1 MSTPFYDLASLVVV
15 PSGYKASKVYAQKP
29 LTTDGQLTFSRAS
42 TATRVNS
49 AGLIETVSSNVP
61 RLDYLGSTCPKLQLE
76 PQRVNLRTHSSDFSN
91 LSPSNV
97 TVDVDNTTS
106 PDGTTNA
113 DKITPS
119 GSGYHTVGNSIS
131 VTAGQKYTIS
141 VFYKYGTHKNIGFY
155 DNNTAGSE
163 ITINMETN
171 AFTLGGSVEAGGVV
185 PYGNGWYRAYA
196 TFTAGNANMV
206 NYIIFR
212 DNTNNGNY
220 TADGSYSWFYGWQVE
235 AGAYPTS
242 LIQTTTAAVTRLA
255 DTASKTGVSSLVGG
269 TEGTM
274 FVEGFQ
280 NSPVT
285 CVPFQLSDGT
295 NNNRVQ
301 IEISSVGAP
310 LCVVS
315 SGGSTQAVIVG
326 SSKAVGTNRKI
337 AITFKA
343 NEFKLYEN
351 GQLIGTDTSGAI
363 PVSLSAIYLGSE
375 SGNVY
380 TGFTYKQI
388 LDFKTALTEAQCKE
402 LTAL

>member
-1 MSTPFYDLASLVVV
+1 MSAFYDLASLVLV

-61 RLDYLGSTCPKLQLE
+61 RLDYTNSSCPKLLLE
-76 PQRVNLRTHSSDFSN
+76 KQSTNYFTNSAPM
-91 LSPSNV
+91 V
-97 TVDVDNTTS
+97 TTGWTS
-106 PDGTTNA
+106 TGVTL
-113 DKITPS
+113 
-119 GSGYHTVGNSIS
+119 
-131 VTAGQKYTIS
+131 TAGQADPAG
-141 VFYKYGTHKNIGFY
+141 GTGALRVQMAAGSSSMYRIFGYAAVSYARSAYMKA
-155 DNNTAGSE
+155 NTAQSVRFEDPFTGNGVVANLTTQWQRFSFAE
-163 ITINMETN
+163 VVAIGMGMQFTN
-171 AFTLGGSVEAGGVV
+171 ANDNAAKDFFLAFPQIEEST
-185 PYGNGWYRAYA
+185 YA
-196 TFTAGNANMV
+196 TSF
-206 NYIIFR
+206 I
-212 DNTNNGNY
+212 
-220 TADGSYSWFYGWQVE
+220 
-235 AGAYPTS
+235 PTTS
-242 LIQTTTAAVTRLA
+242 SAVTRLA

-310 LCVVS
+310 LCVAS
-315 SGGSTQAVIVG
+315 SGGATQAVIVG
-326 SSKAVGTNRKI
+326 SSKLVGTNRKI

-375 SGNVY
+375 SGSVY

-388 LDFKTALTEAQCKE
+388 LDFKTVLTEAQCKE

>member
-42 TATRVNS
+42 TATRVNAS
-49 AGLIETVSSNVP
+49 GLIETVSSNVP
-61 RLDYLGSTCPKLQLE
+61 RLDYLGSTCPKLLLE
-76 PQRVNLRTHSSDFSN
+76 PQRTNSFVYSNDFTHASWNKVGGITITGSQADPNGGTDAFLYSRTLAYDYLSQGISS
-91 LSPSNV
+91 
-97 TVDVDNTTS
+97 
-106 PDGTTNA
+106 GA
-113 DKITPS
+113 
-119 GSGYHTVGNSIS
+119 
-131 VTAGQKYTIS
+131 YTIS
-141 VFYKYGTHKNIGFY
+141 VYAKA
-155 DNNTAGSE
+155 NTSNFLRIAGS
-163 ITINMETN
+163 
-171 AFTLGGSVEAGGVV
+171 LGGDAIFNLSTGVITSQSSATAQIVSV
-185 PYGNGWYRAYA
+185 GNGWYRCSAYIPTSTGTHFIQNFPVA
-196 TFTAGNANMV
+196 NDQNGAGSV
-206 NYIIFR
+206 YIYQAQSEI
-212 DNTNNGNY
+212 
-220 TADGSYSWFYGWQVE
+220 
-235 AGAYPTS
+235 GAYPTS
-242 LIQTTTAAVTRLA
+242 IIPTTTAAVTRLA

-269 TEGTM
+269 AEGTM

-301 IEISSVGAP
+301 IEVSGVGAP

-326 SSKAVGTNRKI
+326 ASQPVGFYRKI

-375 SGNVY
+375 SGSVY

-388 LDFKTALTEAQCKE
+388 LDFKTALTEAQAKE
-402 LTAL
+402 LTTL

>member
-1 MSTPFYDLASLVVV
+1 MSAFYDQASLVVV
-15 PSGYKASKVYAQKP
+15 PSGYKSGKIYAQKP
-29 LTTDGQLTFSRAS
+29 LTTDGQLTFTRAS
-42 TATRVNS
+42 TATRVNAS
-49 AGLIETVSSNVP
+49 GLIETVSSGVP
-61 RLDYLGSTCPKLQLE
+61 RLDYTNSSCPKILLE
-76 PQRVNLRTHSSDFSN
+76 PQRSN
-91 LSPSNV
+91 LYPYSSQLDQWTASGATV
-97 TVDVDNTTS
+97 TANDAVS

-113 DKITPS
+113 DRVQFSANTDMVYYS
-119 GSGYHTVGNSIS
+119 GTGSAGENTLSVYAKAKSGTSQKFRFFANGATTYSSDQTATAEWQRFTFTYTYSAA
-131 VTAGQKYTIS
+131 TAGLRGATTGAGD
-141 VFYKYGTHKNIGFY
+141 VLFYGFQHEV
-155 DNNTAGSE
+155 GS
-163 ITINMETN
+163 
-171 AFTLGGSVEAGGVV
+171 
-185 PYGNGWYRAYA
+185 YA
-196 TFTAGNANMV
+196 TS
-206 NYIIFR
+206 YI
-212 DNTNNGNY
+212 
-220 TADGSYSWFYGWQVE
+220 
-235 AGAYPTS
+235 PTTS
-242 LIQTTTAAVTRLA
+242 AAVTRLA

-315 SGGSTQAVIVG
+315 SGGTTQAVIVG

-375 SGNVY
+375 SGSVY

-388 LDFKTALTEAQCKE
+388 LDFKTALTEAQAKE
-402 LTAL
+402 LTTL